1 MTTKTMIGRN
11 AGTTTVTT
19 ATVRTPARRFGL
31 AVLALGLTLAGVGL
45 RAPHAAHATLWTA
58 CASNVGAGAAV
69 GGCAPTFTLADVQ
82 SRAVA
87 LAHFRGHPVLINF
100 WGVGCAYCAQELP
113 DLKGFADAFLH
124 RGGIILGVNAWG
136 EPRELIAG
144 YARTRGVG
152 WPLLPDGP
160 GTVGSLYAVRGTPTN
175 VFIDRGGVIRAIAVG
190 PLTLAGFQQ
199 RARGL

>member
-1 MTTKTMIGRN
+1 MTTKTMIGWN

-19 ATVRTPARRFGL
+19 ATVRTTTRRFGL
-31 AVLALGLTLAGVGL
+31 AVLALGLALAGAGL
-45 RAPHAAHATLWTA
+45 HAPRAAHAAFRTV
-58 CASNVGAGAAV
+58 CAPNIGAGASV

-87 LAHFRGHPVLINF
+87 LAHYRGHPVLINF

-113 DLKGFADAFLH
+113 DLKRFATAFLH

-136 EPRELIAG
+136 EPRELIAS

-152 WPLLPDGP
+152 WPLLPDGS
-160 GTVGSLYAVRGTPTN
+160 GAVGSLYAVRGTPTN
-175 VFIDRGGVIRAIAVG
+175 VFVDRGGMIRAIAVG
-190 PLTLAGFQQ
+190 PLTLSGFQQ
-199 RARGL
+199 RAQGL